1 MSFDFYDTEAA
12 HLAECYDGDEADFVE
27 YSSEEKRDYIA
38 EKERRF
44 KKRDIGKFVV
54 VQTSRRNKR
63 VMCRLYLVN
72 RNITRRFWWSHDA
85 QYAMV
90 FNDKTAA
97 EFQAKKYKYNNA
109 KVIEIKE
116 WMTS

>member
-1 MSFDFYDTEAA
+1 MIDYDETEAA
-12 HLAECYDGDEADFVE
+12 HLAEIYDDDCYGFGPYSTDERR
-27 YSSEEKRDYIA
+27 YYIA
-38 EKERRF
+38 EKELRF

-54 VQTSRRNKR
+54 VQTARRNKR

-90 FNDKTAA
+90 FNYKTTA
-97 EFQAKKYKYNNA
+97 EFQAKKYKYNNV
-109 KVIEIKE
+109 KVVEIKE